1 MQHIKRHSNM
11 TKYIKNLRIVYFM
24 TLISPLVLIGIFSLT
39 IDKGTVMMNDSID
52 EIFRYLIPIFGLIFI
67 PIGTVLFKRRLKTIV
82 ENQNLDSKLQLYR
95 GVVVQRIA
103 FIEGVA
109 MFSAVAFLITLNN
122 LYVIYTI
129 IALGFY
135 LPIYPTIDKIKND
148 LKLENDLID
157 LDTTQQTKKNFWGKN
172 PWLIIPLIIFM
183 ILLNYNSFKE
193 FFSNK
198 VVLPDIQV
206 DQGIITDSIYRNDY
220 LDWTFVIPPDYKII
234 STAEIESAR
243 KKGNKIIGNDT
254 KNNEEP
260 IRLLNISNG
269 LVDFMSN
276 LNPRVLFPN
285 LTSEERYFEI
295 IGDQLQN
302 ASNDKIKFEK
312 QNQGVMQI
320 DSLEFKYVEYFM
332 IGENAKA
339 GIMYISR
346 FNKDYIFDLSITYRD
361 TQKAIE
367 FLDRLKKSNLNWE

>member
-1 MQHIKRHSNM
+1 M

-24 TLISPLVLIGIFSLT
+24 TLISPLALIGIFSLT
-39 IDKGTVMMNDSID
+39 IDKGTIMMNDSID
-52 EIFRYLIPIFGLIFI
+52 EIFRYMIPIFGLIFI
-67 PIGTVLFKRRLKTIV
+67 PIGTLSFKRRLKVIV
-82 ENQNLDSKLQLYR
+82 QNENLDTKLQLYR

-109 MFSAVAFLITLNN
+109 MFSVVAFLITLNN
-122 LYVIYTI
+122 LYIAYTV

-135 LPIYPTIDKIKND
+135 LPIYPTIDKVKND
-148 LKLENDLID
+148 LNLETDSVDLN
-157 LDTTQQTKKNFWGKN
+157 TSEQTNKNFWGKN
-172 PWLIIPLIIFM
+172 PWLIIPLIIVL
-183 ILLNYNSFKE
+183 ILLNYNSFKD
-193 FFSNK
+193 FLSNK
-198 VVLPDIQV
+198 VILPEIQV
-206 DQGIITDSIYRNDY
+206 DQGTLTDSIYHNDY
-220 LDWTFVIPPDYKII
+220 LDWTFVIPQDYEII
-234 STAEIESAR
+234 SSAEIESANE
-243 KKGNKIIGNDT
+243 KGNKLIDNDT

-269 LVDFMSN
+269 LIDFMSN

-295 IGDQLQN
+295 IGDKLQN
-302 ASNDKIKFEK
+302 ASNDKIRFEK

-332 IGENAKA
+332 IGENGKA

-367 FLDRLKKSNLNWE
+367 FLDRLKKSDLNWE